1 LRPDYP
7 LASFALRRQ
16 KQSAARVLSSG
27 FRRRTEPP
35 DCQKRW
41 RPTFMTARRFRLRG
55 TVFLPGRRIPL
66 REPKSLPLGSPW
78 TFDSLSYRGLPS
90 EGEGQ
95 PSRGETAPG
104 DCGCADAY
112 EELPQLH
119 TYDVDTEIPPA
130 QSPIGARVRAR
141 PCGQS
146 PRRHPNPAQLLPA
159 WPFPT
164 TQCAGFLCNL
174 GLLNG
179 GRERCP
185 IAAWARRRPPPN
197 WAGLEYFI
205 RRAIATA
212 GSMTEASATAAESRR
227 ARRAARCSRP
237 RQDPATR
244 C

>member
-1 LRPDYP
+1 LTGIKRQSEALKDGPFDPLRPGCP

-16 KQSAARVLSSG
+16 EQSAARVLSSG

-55 TVFLPGRRIPL
+55 KVFLPGRRIPL

-119 TYDVDTEIPPA
+119 RTTSIRRFPRRRAQTGPGCARDPA
-130 QSPIGARVRAR
+130 ARAR
-141 PCGQS
+141 GGTRT
-146 PRRHPNPAQLLPA
+146 PRSCYPPG
-159 WPFPT
+159 PF
-164 TQCAGFLCNL
+164 
-174 GLLNG
+174 
-179 GRERCP
+179 
-185 IAAWARRRPPPN
+185 PPPN
-197 WAGLEYFI
+197 AQVFC
-205 RRAIATA
+205 ATWV
-212 GSMTEASATAAESRR
+212 S
-227 ARRAARCSRP
+227 
-237 RQDPATR
+237 
-244 C
+244 

>member
-1 LRPDYP
+1 
-7 LASFALRRQ
+7 
-16 KQSAARVLSSG
+16 
-27 FRRRTEPP
+27 
-35 DCQKRW
+35 
-41 RPTFMTARRFRLRG
+41 MTARRFRLRG

-119 TYDVDTEIPPA
+119 RTTSIRRFPRRRAQTGPGCARDPA
-130 QSPIGARVRAR
+130 ARAR
-141 PCGQS
+141 GGTRT
-146 PRRHPNPAQLLPA
+146 PRSCYPPGR
-159 WPFPT
+159 FPP
-164 TQCAGFLCNL
+164 QCAGFLCNL

-185 IAAWARRRPPPN
+185 IAAWARRRPPPS

-205 RRAIATA
+205 RRAVATA
-212 GSMTEASATAAESRR
+212 GSLTEASVTAAESRR

>member
-1 LRPDYP
+1 
-7 LASFALRRQ
+7 
-16 KQSAARVLSSG
+16 
-27 FRRRTEPP
+27 
-35 DCQKRW
+35 
-41 RPTFMTARRFRLRG
+41 MTARRFRLRG

-159 WPFPT
+159 RPFPT

-179 GRERCP
+179 GGSG
-185 IAAWARRRPPPN
+185 AQLRPGQDV
-197 WAGLEYFI
+197 A
-205 RRAIATA
+205 
-212 GSMTEASATAAESRR
+212 
-227 ARRAARCSRP
+227 RP
-237 RQDPATR
+237 RIGQGSSTSSDALSQR
-244 C
+244 LAR